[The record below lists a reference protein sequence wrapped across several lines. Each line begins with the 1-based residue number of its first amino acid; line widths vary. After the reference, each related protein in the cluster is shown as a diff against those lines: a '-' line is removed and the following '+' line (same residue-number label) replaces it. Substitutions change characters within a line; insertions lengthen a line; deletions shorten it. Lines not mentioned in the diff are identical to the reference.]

1 MKRLF
6 LLSLAIMLCMKGGA
20 VLNEQNLEQTLAVLR
35 VELATTYNDLKQA
48 TEMMKKNSERQ
59 HQKMIN
65 TMQKSNQIAL
75 MLYSQK
81 TSYTFNLTYVCHEAT
96 QMYHD
101 FTTNMMPYDLIMNRV
116 NSEINRYTLLIHT
129 LQSIPP
135 SLIKDKH
142 LKDLPVSTPAGDKNA
157 VDRLRVRMDSLKK
170 KNHPFFLSEK
180 GQEDRKECIGFA
192 NIILKKYKEMRTE
205 FSTDSEHY
213 EHIQKHLKD
222 NYHQFK
228 MVHI

>member
-81 TSYTFNLTYVCHEAT
+81 TSYTFGMKAARTLIAS
-96 QMYHD
+96 MY
-101 FTTNMMPYDLIMNRV
+101 
-116 NSEINRYTLLIHT
+116 
-129 LQSIPP
+129 
-135 SLIKDKH
+135 
-142 LKDLPVSTPAGDKNA
+142 
-157 VDRLRVRMDSLKK
+157 
-170 KNHPFFLSEK
+170 
-180 GQEDRKECIGFA
+180 
-192 NIILKKYKEMRTE
+192 
-205 FSTDSEHY
+205 
-213 EHIQKHLKD
+213 
-222 NYHQFK
+222 
-228 MVHI
+228 